1 MLSVMRNLGVVGLG
15 LTRPNL
21 ELMSR
26 AAGPAAGQGLLGRM
40 ASTQRTV
47 SPWEERP
54 LAQRSVAHLSA
65 SSRASGAG
73 ETEKPAG
80 KSPFEIRLQL
90 KNGETAVLRRVQSHD
105 AKALDAFLARS
116 GISRGGDA
124 DEHLWA
130 AASKDHDAFVAV
142 VKGRIV
148 GVGTLDP
155 DTGEME
161 QQKDK
166 AFLADHALS
175 PSSVCISSMTVDPEL
190 RSLGIGKA
198 MKQAQ
203 AVGARQMGYEG
214 VMSLTADETVKH
226 IVSRL
231 GGAVQK
237 GAVFCWTLVKVAPDR
252 KSE

>member
-1 MLSVMRNLGVVGLG
+1 MLSVMRNLGVLSLG
-15 LTRPNL
+15 LSRPNL
-21 ELMSR
+21 ESMGR
-26 AAGPAAGQGLLGRM
+26 APGPAVGQGLLKRM
-40 ASTQRTV
+40 TLTQRIA

-54 LAQRSVAHLSA
+54 LGQRSVAHFSGSA
-65 SSRASGAG
+65 SRRVD
-73 ETEKPAG
+73 EDTDKPAG

-90 KNGETAVLRRVQSHD
+90 KNGETAVLRRVQSQD
-105 AKALDAFLARS
+105 VKALDALLARS
-116 GISRGGDA
+116 RTHRGGDA

-142 VKGRIV
+142 VNGRIV

-161 QQKDK
+161 QQKDA
-166 AFLADHALS
+166 AFLANHALA
-175 PSSVCISSMTVDPEL
+175 PSSVCISSMTVDPEM
-190 RSLGIGKA
+190 RALGIGKA

-203 AVGARQMGYEG
+203 AVAARQMGYEG
-214 VMSLTADETVKH
+214 VMSLTADETAKH

-237 GAVFCWTLVKVAPDR
+237 GAMFCWTLVKVAPDR

>member
-1 MLSVMRNLGVVGLG
+1 MLSVMRNLGVLGLG

-26 AAGPAAGQGLLGRM
+26 AAEPAAGQGLLRRM
-40 ASTQRTV
+40 ALTQRV
-47 SPWEERP
+47 ASPWEDRP

-65 SSRASGAG
+65 SASHRVDDEA
-73 ETEKPAG
+73 EKPAG

-90 KNGETAVLRRVQSHD
+90 KNGEAAVLRRVQSQD
-105 AKALDAFLARS
+105 VKGLDALLARS
-116 GISRGGDA
+116 QTFRGGDA

-142 VKGRIV
+142 VNGRIV
-148 GVGTLDP
+148 GVGTLDR

-161 QQKDK
+161 WQKDA
-166 AFLADHALS
+166 AFLADHGLA
-175 PSSVCISSMTVDPEL
+175 PSSVCISSMTVDREM

-231 GGAVQK
+231 GGAVQQ
-237 GAVFCWTLVKVAPDR
+237 GGVFGWTLVKVAPDR